1 MTPPITSNETKV
13 NPFKK
18 AFTEPLKPQKGPVK
32 FSVSN
37 SLKAGY
43 TQYGGDQVSLLGFN
57 PEAKVEY
64 KGWYAGAEI
73 AAGTAVSGKVELG
86 KEIEFNKN
94 WGMDVSAYASHDL
107 SFMRRRNL
115 TISMENVNQE
125 FVVDSEKIRSD
136 IKFEDII
143 LGIPTPQGV
152 VRTGLKAMGKYTTNN
167 GKFTIGAGLSGQYAM
182 NNSKDVIVKGN
193 TIRTEVNIM
202 GKEYKMT
209 DITIPDK
216 QLNLHKQGFVLSP
229 EVSAEYRFND
239 RIALEANGNF
249 FGGEIKVKHNLK

>member
-37 SLKAGY
+37 SFKAGY

-107 SFMRRRNL
+107 NFMRGRNL
-115 TISMENVNQE
+115 TISGGNVVLNLA
-125 FVVDSEKIRSD
+125 VDGERYRND
-136 IKFEDII
+136 INLNDINI
-143 LGIPTPQGV
+143 NLNSQGV
-152 VRTGLKAMGKYTTNN
+152 VRTGLKAMGKYTTND

-182 NNSKDVIVKGN
+182 NNSKDVLVKGT
-193 TIRTEVNIM
+193 TIHTGTIEVM
-202 GKEYKMT
+202 GKEYKV
-209 DITIPDK
+209 DNITIPD
-216 QLNLHKQGFVLSP
+216 QQINLHKQGFVLSP